1 MGQEY
6 HLGFILRGDFMDK
19 VIVVV
24 DLGHFKAYKVSEN
37 PNESARLDLLESYDI
52 LDTHGKF
59 INKFTDAE
67 GSFERGEGKG
77 GIATGSG
84 EPHHLEIEIE
94 KKVIRLIASDIRTLV
109 EKEGCSKWHLAAGER
124 INNQIVENLE
134 PSIKAKLDK
143 NIKADLTKT
152 EKSKILGYFG
162 R

>member
-1 MGQEY
+1 MNK
-6 HLGFILRGDFMDK
+6 L
-19 VIVVV
+19 IVVV
-24 DLGHFKAYKVSEN
+24 DLGHFKAYKVSKK

-59 INKFTDAE
+59 TAKFTDAE
-67 GSFERGEGKG
+67 GSFDRGEGKA

-84 EPHHLEIEIE
+84 EPHHLELEIE
-94 KKVIRLIASDIRTLV
+94 KKVVRRIANDISTLV
-109 EKEGCSKWHLAAGER
+109 SKEGCSKWNLAAGER

-152 EKSKILGYFG
+152 EKSKILGFFE